1 MSGTEWSLHPSVFR
15 ALIREWGSHY
25 WICLQQ
31 GGITNFHYLCHVP
44 CSRSI
49 SHGSRCSVSEVRSI
63 EIRPISSYLRGEYP
77 GLKSLLRNIKM
88 ERAPSTSFSRVESR
102 LSFVSITLLHAITNQ
117 KPPLGGSS
125 SATMS
130 KANNVNEDETQHL
143 TELFQ
148 GHECL

>member
-63 EIRPISSYLRGEYP
+63 EIRPISSYSRGEYP

-102 LSFVSITLLHAITNQ
+102 LSFVSINKTTFRTARPNI
-117 KPPLGGSS
+117 GSTAYMEDS
-125 SATMS
+125 FPYSAYFRQTS
-130 KANNVNEDETQHL
+130 GRNPC
-143 TELFQ
+143 F
-148 GHECL
+148 